1 MIKCSINIIILIIYN
16 ILNIN
21 YRYIFRAFPQGTH
34 WYYSH
39 MRYQRGKGLFGALI
53 IHESQRDIHER
64 LGPFEDEPD
73 KKTLALLELL
83 ENTDSSGKN
92 PDKFCL
98 PNGSTLPIQHDSL
111 SFFMNGKEIAKNVL
125 GGRGNESHSEYFVV
139 PGKKYRFRILAATK
153 STILIISIDFH
164 KMHVIATDGYLVN
177 KFETDFLI
185 VHVGERYD
193 FILEAKEDVKP
204 GTKFPINIQT
214 LAVDCKNNSVIAGQS
229 FAFVVYTNKTGAR
242 DAPKNIEQQGG
253 RCFNST
259 SPCKVLNCPFQIIPD
274 DFSDEGPY
282 MDCYN
287 VKSLQLLYPTPV
299 LLTPFSSQASS
310 QSFFNFEVLWPKAL
324 VNGVQFDLP
333 DIPLVKNSGSRSE
346 CKYPVECNATGQEQC
361 THVVYIN
368 SYYTTT
374 RFVLSSINKGKQDPI
389 THPIHMHGH
398 TYYIAMIGYPE
409 YYENGTIK
417 ASNKDLTVPTCGP
430 AEWSGDTPE
439 GISVNSSTV
448 RKDVIIVPA
457 GLQFIAD
464 NRGYWFMH
472 CHIDEHL
479 NRGMAIAIG
488 ENPECAS
495 SPPDGLFNETN
506 EFCFTVGTFRKK
518 ELENN
523 ADCPSSRHISIISV
537 ASLFAI
543 MLLPTL
549 ALV

>member
-1 MIKCSINIIILIIYN
+1 
-16 ILNIN
+16 
-21 YRYIFRAFPQGTH
+21 
-34 WYYSH
+34 
-39 MRYQRGKGLFGALI
+39 MRYQRDKGLFGALI

-73 KKTLALLELL
+73 KKTLALLERL
-83 ENTDSSGKN
+83 ENTDSSGKK
-92 PDKFCL
+92 DKFCL
-98 PNGSTLPIQHDSL
+98 PDRSTLPIQYDSL

-193 FILEAKEDVKP
+193 FILEAKENEKP

-214 LAVDCKNNSVIAGQS
+214 LAVDCKNNRAIAGQS
-229 FAFVVYTNKTGAR
+229 FAFVVYTSKTGAR
-242 DAPKNIEQQGG
+242 DAPKSIKQQGG

-259 SPCKVLNCPFQIIPD
+259 SPCKVLNCPFQKIPD
-274 DFSDEGPY
+274 DFSDEGPH
-282 MDCYN
+282 MDCYD
-287 VKSLQLLYPTPV
+287 VRSLRLLYPTPF
-299 LLTPFSSQASS
+299 TQIPSSNDVSS

-324 VNGVQFDLP
+324 INGVQFDLP
-333 DIPLVKNSGSRSE
+333 DIPLVENTGKRSE
-346 CKYPVECNATGQEQC
+346 CKYPVECGEAGKVEC
-361 THVVYIN
+361 THVVYSN
-368 SYYTTT
+368 SYRTTA
-374 RFVLSSINKGKQDPI
+374 RFVLSSIIKGKQDAPDI

-398 TYYIAMIGYPE
+398 TYFIAKIGYPE

-417 ASNKDLTVPTCGP
+417 APNKDLTVPTCGP
-430 AEWSGDTPE
+430 AKWSGDTPG

-457 GLQFIAD
+457 GGYVVLEFITD
-464 NRGYWFMH
+464 NPGYWFMH

-495 SPPDGLFNETN
+495 TPPDPLFNETN
-506 EFCFTVGTFRKK
+506 EFCFTVGTFEQK

-523 ADCPSSRHISIISV
+523 GGCRPDKKSTTPDEKSTTPSPKPSSSPRHISVTSV
-537 ASLFAI
+537 SSLFAL
-543 MLLPTL
+543 MLFLHL
-549 ALV
+549 L